1 MNIEIYKSPSNKKRT
16 SSFKLINSPIKV
28 FKYTKVHESPSNKKQ
43 KKPSKLINSPNTW
56 KKMEAHILWLKLS
69 SSLAFS
75 LPTRSLPHVLQVLTR
90 LNSMATFNG
99 SIYKAQQSGM
109 KRPIILQS
117 FLPLT
122 SQV

>member
-28 FKYTKVHESPSNKKQ
+28 FKYTKVHESPSKK
-43 KKPSKLINSPNTW
+43 KKPSKLISSPTNTW
-56 KKMEAHILWLKLS
+56 KKMGAHILWLKLS
-69 SSLAFS
+69 SSLAFP
-75 LPTRSLPHVLQVLTR
+75 LQTRSLPHVLQVLTI

-99 SIYKAQQSGM
+99 SIYKSQQPAM